1 MSNTKDKDYEYL
13 ETSEEARKRGLRRI
27 TRPAFLGEL
36 KKKENKRTITI
47 MLDPDIIEHFK
58 AEAERSRSGYQTL
71 INQTLRES
79 IEETEKA
86 VPLEKLLKD
95 KKALRRLKAG
105 LEKV

>member
-1 MSNTKDKDYEYL
+1 MSDDFDESILKDEK
-13 ETSEEARKRGLRRI
+13 AFKKRFKRI
-27 TRPAFLGEL
+27 ERPAFLDDI

-71 INQTLRES
+71 INQTLREA
-79 IEETEKA
+79 IDNKTA
-86 VPLEKLLKD
+86 NVPLEQLLKD

>member
-1 MSNTKDKDYEYL
+1 MSDDFDESILKDEK
-13 ETSEEARKRGLRRI
+13 AFKKRFKRI
-27 TRPAFLGEL
+27 KRPAFLDEL

-86 VPLEKLLKD
+86 VQLEKLLKD